1 MKPVGRP
8 PQVDI
13 NGEPIKK
20 CLLNVTIP
28 VELADFLRREGTNR
42 SKLFTTAVSA
52 LYTHQICSTCYSK
65 DITESQIGMHCKP
78 CARYDHKAGW
88 YHLKRCPVCKK
99 QYKPGVNVPL
109 PIKGSDKWNCQE
121 CQE

>member
-13 NGEPIKK
+13 NGDPIKK

-28 VELADFLRREGTNR
+28 TELADFLRRKEVNR
-42 SKLFTTAVSA
+42 SKLFTKVVGQ
-52 LYTHQICSTCYSK
+52 LYANEICSKCFSK
-65 DITESQIGMHCKP
+65 DITESPIGMHCKP
-78 CARYDHKAGW
+78 CSRYDHKQGW
-88 YHLKRCPVCKK
+88 YHLKRCTVCHK
-99 QYKPGVNVPL
+99 QYKPGVNVPMA
-109 PIKGSDKWNCQE
+109 IKGSDVWSCQE